1 MLEALRYIRNN
12 PDVVRDL
19 IGQHLVLTGAAL
31 GIALAIALPVGL
43 LVYRFR
49 WLAVPVLGVLS
60 VLYTIPSLALIILL
74 IPRFG
79 LTRTSVVI
87 ALVVYAQVVLVR
99 NILAGLGSVDPA
111 MIEAARGMG
120 MNSLQM
126 WWRVQFPLALPIILA
141 GLRIAAVVTI
151 GIAAI
156 GAKFGA
162 GGLGTL
168 LFEGIATKRNDKIL
182 AGALI
187 VSLLAFTVNIIILL
201 LERAF
206 DPARRTHRNTDR
218 ARARAAIRE
227 TAQMAQG

>member
-1 MLEALRYIRNN
+1 
-12 PDVVRDL
+12 
-19 IGQHLVLTGAAL
+19 
-31 GIALAIALPVGL
+31 
-43 LVYRFR
+43 
-49 WLAVPVLGVLS
+49 
-60 VLYTIPSLALIILL
+60 
-74 IPRFG
+74 
-79 LTRTSVVI
+79 
-87 ALVVYAQVVLVR
+87 
-99 NILAGLGSVDPA
+99 
-111 MIEAARGMG
+111 MG
-120 MNSLQM
+120 MNSWQM

-187 VSLLAFTVNIIILL
+187 VSLLAFTVNVLILL

-218 ARARAAIRE
+218 DRARAAIRE